1 MIKEETEIVSKIPII
16 VEEEDELDEISP
28 DEEEEKMSL
37 KEIKE
42 DLDILEEEIF
52 PIKGRVNWDK
62 VRKLL
67 NNVEKDILKAIEVGY
82 EWRRVIHK
90 VS

>member
-82 EWRRVIHK
+82 E
-90 VS
+90 

>member
-90 VS
+90 GS